1 MTRTTLF
8 LMMMLL
14 LAAAAAGQE
23 VLTLDKAVGTAL
35 EQNQALRGAL
45 HDVESSHWGKQNA
58 YTNFLPRVSL
68 DAGLT
73 RVDPETE
80 LRANAAL
87 DFIRTAAGSIGVP
100 SSALVNLKPFAYRD
114 TYSAGMT
121 VVQPVYN
128 GGAEILGVQSAD
140 ALQEK
145 SEYSYQDTEQDVIAR
160 VKMSYYGVLAAQA
173 LVALSK
179 ENVERT
185 KRYLESTAHRQDLGM
200 RTRTDVARWEV
211 QLASDE
217 GNRIKAENLLA
228 SARLQ
233 LNEVMG
239 VELDREFTL
248 EAYTLSTDTVAIAS
262 GTGRPILYASLQD
275 MPGGSIVTMSSLES
289 HPSWQ
294 MMNANLRLSEIG
306 IDRSWTNFK
315 PRINLAFQY
324 GWERN
329 NTVALDGY
337 RPWALAVSFSFPIF
351 NGFGDYTNI
360 QRAREE
366 YQRTEAQVESFR
378 RGLLMQARN
387 AQFNVNAA
395 RQRIDVARKAQE
407 QAQDVLSAVTRRY
420 EAGGASNVDLIDV
433 QTAYTSAK
441 TDFIRALYDFEIA
454 KIQLARATGT
464 VSR

>member
-1 MTRTTLF
+1 MKRAH
-8 LMMMLL
+8 LL
-14 LAAAAAGQE
+14 LAMILWLAAAAAGQE
-23 VLTLDKAVGTAL
+23 ILTVDKAVVIAL
-35 EQNQALRGAL
+35 EQNQVLRGAA
-45 HDVESSHWGKQNA
+45 HDVESSHWGKQNS

-68 DAGLT
+68 DAAVT
-73 RVDPETE
+73 RIDPETE

-87 DFIRTAAGSIGVP
+87 DFIRAAAGTFGIP
-100 SSALVNLKPFAYRD
+100 PSALVNLKPFAYRD
-114 TYSAGMT
+114 TYSAGIT

-128 GGAEILGVQSAD
+128 GGAEIVGVRAAD

-145 SEYSYQDTEQDVIAR
+145 SEYGYQDTEQDVIAR

-173 LVALSK
+173 LVAVAN

-185 KRYLESTAHRQDLGM
+185 RRYLETTSHRQELGM

-217 GNRIKAENLLA
+217 GNRIRADNLLA

-248 EAYTLSTDTVAIAS
+248 ERIAFGADSTAVAPEA
-262 GTGRPILYASLQD
+262 GHPALYASLQG
-275 MPGGSIVTMSSLES
+275 MGGNVITASSLES
-289 HPSWQ
+289 HPSWR
-294 MMNANLRLSEIG
+294 MMDANLRLAEIG
-306 IDRSWTNFK
+306 IDKSWTNFK
-315 PRINLAFQY
+315 PRVNLAFQY
-324 GWERN
+324 GWEKN

-337 RPWALAVSFSFPIF
+337 RPWALALSFSFPVF
-351 NGFGDYTNI
+351 NGFGDYTNL

-366 YQRTEAQVESFR
+366 YQRTEAQVETFR

-387 AQFNVNAA
+387 AQRNVEAA
-395 RQRIDVARKAQE
+395 RQRIDVARKAQV
-407 QAQDVLSAVTRRY
+407 QAQDILAAVTRRY
-420 EAGGASNVDLIDV
+420 ETGGASNVDLIDV

-441 TDFIRALYDFEIA
+441 TDFIRALYDCEIA

-464 VSR
+464 VGP

>member
-1 MTRTTLF
+1 MILW
-8 LMMMLL
+8 

-23 VLTLDKAVGTAL
+23 VLTLDKAVATAL
-35 EQNQALRGAL
+35 EQNQMLRGAA
-45 HDVESSHWGKQNA
+45 HDVESSHWGKQAA

-68 DAGLT
+68 DAGVT
-73 RVDPETE
+73 RIDPETE

-87 DFIRTAAGSIGVP
+87 EFIRAAAGTFGIP

-114 TYSAGMT
+114 TYSAGIT
-121 VVQPVYN
+121 VVQSVYN
-128 GGAEILGVQSAD
+128 GGAEIVGVRAAD

-145 SEYSYQDTEQDVIAR
+145 SDYGYQDTEQDVIAR
-160 VKMSYYGVLAAQA
+160 VRMSYYGVLAAQE
-173 LVALSK
+173 LVALAK

-185 KRYLESTAHRQDLGM
+185 KRYRESTTHRQELGM

-217 GNRIKAENLLA
+217 GNRIKVSNLLA
-228 SARLQ
+228 STRLQ

-248 EAYTLSTDTVAIAS
+248 EQIVVTADTATAAS
-262 GTGRPILYASLQD
+262 EAGRPVLYASLQ
-275 MPGGSIVTMSSLES
+275 GVAGFNAITASSLES
-289 HPSWQ
+289 HPSWR
-294 MMNANLRLSEIG
+294 MMDANLRLAGIG
-306 IDRSWTNFK
+306 IDRSWTNFQ
-315 PRINLAFQY
+315 PRVNLAFQY
-324 GWERN
+324 GWEKN
-329 NTVALDGY
+329 STIGLDGY
-337 RPWALAVSFSFPIF
+337 RPWALALLFSFPVF
-351 NGFGDYTNI
+351 NGFGDYTNL

-366 YQRTEAQVESFR
+366 YQRTEAQVETFR

-387 AQFNVNAA
+387 AQLNVEAA
-395 RQRIDVARKAQE
+395 RQRIDVARKAQA
-407 QAQDVLSAVTRRY
+407 QARDILAAVTRRY
-420 EAGGASNVDLIDV
+420 ETGGASNVDLIDV

-441 TDFIRALYDFEIA
+441 TDFIRALYDCEIA